1 MMVKKEKLFLRNKAL
16 ECNPNNQKQTS
27 FYQRVKS
34 AIQRENKIINPLIC
48 VKEGDKY
55 KVCVGNNRYLAGLEL
70 GFTKFPVILTES
82 EEPKVLKEMI
92 AKYQDV
98 EF

>member
-1 MMVKKEKLFLRNKAL
+1 
-16 ECNPNNQKQTS
+16 
-27 FYQRVKS
+27 
-34 AIQRENKIINPLIC
+34 LIC

-70 GFTKFPVILTES
+70 GFTEFPVIVTES

-92 AKYQDV
+92 AKYQNV

>member
-1 MMVKKEKLFLRNKAL
+1 
-16 ECNPNNQKQTS
+16 
-27 FYQRVKS
+27 
-34 AIQRENKIINPLIC
+34 LIC
-48 VKEGDKY
+48 VKEGDRY

-70 GFTKFPVILTES
+70 GFTEFPVIITKS

-92 AKYQDV
+92 AQYQDV